1 MPQKSAAEI
10 PIDPIVRRSKK
21 KFSGFLRDGFF
32 KDTLTPVAF

>member
-1 MPQKSAAEI
+1 MPQKSAAGI

-21 KFSGFLRDGFF
+21 NFQDFSVMGFF